1 MSNTLDLN
9 VANLREIAIFFGVT
23 SEVAKA
29 IAAGAP
35 SSLRQLI
42 SISGFPSTFFESN
55 TTCNVIFMENTNLR
69 RSSMMN
75 NPRRVPMRIGG
86 KNRHR
91 YPKMTYMSCYA
102 VCRLIKIDWHKNL
115 INQNYRYNL

>member
-23 SEVAKA
+23 NEVAKA
-29 IAAGAP
+29 IDAGAP
-35 SSLRQLI
+35 SSLSQLI

-55 TTCNVIFMENTNLR
+55 TTCNVIFMENTKSSEKFHDEQSKEGTNANWGQNR
-69 RSSMMN
+69 R
-75 NPRRVPMRIGG
+75 
-86 KNRHR
+86 R

-115 INQNYRYNL
+115 INQN